1 MAKGATSVSQVRQN
15 MSDNNMADDALH
27 EQHVENI
34 VAKEFNLQ
42 EAKKKLRTLQETQV
56 SQKAILAHL
65 RCLGRVQDG
74 QLCRKVSGEHF
85 DG

>member
-1 MAKGATSVSQVRQN
+1 MSKGATSVSQVRQN

-42 EAKKKLRTLQETQV
+42 EAKKKLRTLQKYT
-56 SQKAILAHL
+56 
-65 RCLGRVQDG
+65 
-74 QLCRKVSGEHF
+74 GE
-85 DG
+85 

>member
-1 MAKGATSVSQVRQN
+1 MAKGAASVSQVRQY

-42 EAKKKLRTLQETQV
+42 EAKKKLRTLQET
-56 SQKAILAHL
+56 SFTGK
-65 RCLGRVQDG
+65 R
-74 QLCRKVSGEHF
+74 S
-85 DG
+85 